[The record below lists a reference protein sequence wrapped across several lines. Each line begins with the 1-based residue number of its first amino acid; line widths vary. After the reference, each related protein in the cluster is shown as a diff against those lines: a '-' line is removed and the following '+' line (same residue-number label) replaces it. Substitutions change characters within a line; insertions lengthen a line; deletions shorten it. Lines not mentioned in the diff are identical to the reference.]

1 VVAERFEFEDPEARY
16 HSYLTASHVV
26 RYSVIRE
33 LAKGKRV
40 LDVGCGAGYGVQLLS
55 DWGATEIVG
64 VDLAPGAIATA
75 RLLFNGTGRT
85 FLTGDAERLL
95 SILDASEP
103 FDVIL
108 SFDLITR
115 LDHPELFLQAVDRLR
130 APEGIV
136 AISCPNDSSYRNT
149 KCDDSIRVR
158 LFTFQQFRGLTERF
172 LGPATQWLLG
182 ARILG
187 ETNYCRGVQIGG
199 AEDEDTRS
207 SMDVNPIHQALQL
220 SSQAGFDVSAQ
231 TCSHYI
237 GLWGAKVGGN
247 AAISVQSVPAF
258 LGRRRSIDC
267 FTVAASDRERHQP
280 EISRLTTRLFELERI
295 KTEYYEPEIAR
306 LKMQVGKYRAE
317 QADLRREVQDHR
329 AQVLYYCEQISLLAV
344 QIDPLRARIDELE
357 ARRRELQVCI
367 SSFAW
372 LDKCRRQ
379 IRRFYTLPVI
389 GPTLHRLVGSLNRFV
404 SRF

>member
-1 VVAERFEFEDPEARY
+1 VVAERFVSDGPEARY
-16 HSYLTASHVV
+16 HAYLAAAYVV
-26 RYSVIRE
+26 RYAVVRE
-33 LAKGKRV
+33 LVKGKRV
-40 LDVGCGAGYGVQLLS
+40 LDVACGVGYGAQLLS

-64 VDLAPGAIATA
+64 VDLAPDAIAA
-75 RLLFNGTGRT
+75 AKRSFNGAGRT

-108 SFDLITR
+108 SFDLIAH
-115 LDHPELFLQAVDRLR
+115 LEHPELFLQAVDKLR
-130 APEGIV
+130 SPGGIV

-149 KCDDSIRVR
+149 KCDGSIDVR
-158 LFTFQQFRGLTERF
+158 LFTFQQFRSQTERF

-187 ETNYCRGVQIGG
+187 EANYCWGVQT
-199 AEDEDTRS
+199 AEAEHEDARS
-207 SMDVNPIHQALQL
+207 FMDQALQISPQVGL
-220 SSQAGFDVSAQ
+220 EVSAQ

-247 AAISVQSVPAF
+247 AAISVQSAPTF
-258 LGRRRSIDC
+258 LGRRRSIDW
-267 FTVAASDRERHQP
+267 FGVRPSDREWCQR
-280 EISRLTTRLFELERI
+280 EILRLMTRLSELERI
-295 KTEYYEPEIAR
+295 KREYHEPEIAR
-306 LKMQVGKYRAE
+306 LKIQVDKYRAD

-329 AQVLYYCEQISLLAV
+329 AQDLYYCEQISLLAA

-357 ARRRELQVCI
+357 ARRRALQACI

-372 LDKCRRQ
+372 LESGKRQ
-379 IRRFYTLPVI
+379 LQKFYTVPII
-389 GPTLHRLVGSLNRFV
+389 GPILRRLVGSLIRFI
-404 SRF
+404 RRL